1 MLPWFSRQTS
11 GRRLPRWLRLVP
23 NTTIVLFFLM
33 MLLVWWML
41 DVREAE
47 QRQVELVRD
56 VQWAEQTIQLRLE
69 DDVSQLATLVYAI
82 THEEVKRADFERQ
95 AAELMA
101 NAPEIVQLTQ
111 FDAQGNWLAGA
122 VLPEQFLPRLKG
134 KEQTGLWPSLLL
146 NARPVFSRPY
156 KLSNQNWA
164 FALLLPIQRQDRF
177 AGAVMAVFDATAFVR
192 HVPPAWFSEK
202 YQLALQDQSGVT
214 LARSAAPAQEYARS
228 AARLILPGT
237 GLVLRAHPLGSP
249 FSSALTFQL
258 ALIGGLA
265 LLTLISLILLSRHIG
280 RRIEAED
287 DRNMVYQMSQEM
299 LGLMRADM
307 TLLDVNPA
315 FSAAL
320 GYSQAQLVGTSL
332 LSYLQEEARESVREK
347 LLRILDGTE
356 PDILLETGL
365 LAADGRVRWVCWVI
379 SPLRDRGLL
388 YMSGRDLS
396 HIRQVEAALRQ
407 ESAYRKA
414 MEDSLSAGVRAI
426 DLEARILHVNPAF
439 CRITGYSADELVG
452 CIPPYPYWLAG
463 DEGRRCHETL
473 IQAMQGA
480 YNEDGYEQVY
490 RRKNGELFYGHLLMS
505 PLIDEYGNHN
515 GWMAA
520 LTDASEQQES
530 RQRLMA
536 AHERF
541 VTVVE
546 GLNVAVAVHDAA
558 SHELYFSNRLY
569 AEQMA
574 GNLVPDAPCCDV
586 FLWRLIQTQGDFDFE
601 LQWGTEGGTRCL
613 AVRRRIVRWVNGC
626 DAEMILLDDITAQ
639 REAEQR
645 YQSQLIQMQAT
656 SRLVTMGEMAS
667 TLAHELNQPLAAI
680 ANYQAGCVARIRQG
694 KSSAEALLP
703 VMQKITEQAER
714 AGKVVRRVREF
725 VKQSEPDR
733 RPCLLADIIEATLSI
748 ADIEARRLGAVIE
761 LQLAA
766 DLPAVWVDPILIE
779 QVLLN
784 LIKNGI
790 EAMQQ
795 LERPQRV
802 LTITTHQ
809 LDARQI
815 RLAIRDRGHG
825 VPESIRGQLFDAFFT
840 TKPDGMGMGL
850 NICRSIIE
858 MHQGQLRLDAAKEG
872 GSVFSIT
879 LPVAE
884 SVCLSEA

>member
-1 MLPWFSRQTS
+1 M
-11 GRRLPRWLRLVP
+11 VP

-82 THEEVKRADFERQ
+82 THEEVERADFERQ

-365 LAADGRVRWVCWVI
+365 LAADGRVRWV
-379 SPLRDRGLL
+379 
-388 YMSGRDLS
+388 
-396 HIRQVEAALRQ
+396 
-407 ESAYRKA
+407 
-414 MEDSLSAGVRAI
+414 
-426 DLEARILHVNPAF
+426 
-439 CRITGYSADELVG
+439 
-452 CIPPYPYWLAG
+452 
-463 DEGRRCHETL
+463 
-473 IQAMQGA
+473 
-480 YNEDGYEQVY
+480 
-490 RRKNGELFYGHLLMS
+490 
-505 PLIDEYGNHN
+505 
-515 GWMAA
+515 
-520 LTDASEQQES
+520 
-530 RQRLMA
+530 
-536 AHERF
+536 
-541 VTVVE
+541 
-546 GLNVAVAVHDAA
+546 
-558 SHELYFSNRLY
+558 
-569 AEQMA
+569 
-574 GNLVPDAPCCDV
+574 
-586 FLWRLIQTQGDFDFE
+586 
-601 LQWGTEGGTRCL
+601 
-613 AVRRRIVRWVNGC
+613 
-626 DAEMILLDDITAQ
+626 
-639 REAEQR
+639 
-645 YQSQLIQMQAT
+645 
-656 SRLVTMGEMAS
+656 
-667 TLAHELNQPLAAI
+667 
-680 ANYQAGCVARIRQG
+680 
-694 KSSAEALLP
+694 
-703 VMQKITEQAER
+703 
-714 AGKVVRRVREF
+714 
-725 VKQSEPDR
+725 
-733 RPCLLADIIEATLSI
+733 
-748 ADIEARRLGAVIE
+748 
-761 LQLAA
+761 
-766 DLPAVWVDPILIE
+766 
-779 QVLLN
+779 
-784 LIKNGI
+784 
-790 EAMQQ
+790 
-795 LERPQRV
+795 
-802 LTITTHQ
+802 
-809 LDARQI
+809 
-815 RLAIRDRGHG
+815 
-825 VPESIRGQLFDAFFT
+825 
-840 TKPDGMGMGL
+840 
-850 NICRSIIE
+850 
-858 MHQGQLRLDAAKEG
+858 
-872 GSVFSIT
+872 
-879 LPVAE
+879 
-884 SVCLSEA
+884 

>member
-1 MLPWFSRQTS
+1 
-11 GRRLPRWLRLVP
+11 
-23 NTTIVLFFLM
+23 
-33 MLLVWWML
+33 
-41 DVREAE
+41 
-47 QRQVELVRD
+47 
-56 VQWAEQTIQLRLE
+56 
-69 DDVSQLATLVYAI
+69 
-82 THEEVKRADFERQ
+82 
-95 AAELMA
+95 
-101 NAPEIVQLTQ
+101 
-111 FDAQGNWLAGA
+111 
-122 VLPEQFLPRLKG
+122 
-134 KEQTGLWPSLLL
+134 
-146 NARPVFSRPY
+146 
-156 KLSNQNWA
+156 
-164 FALLLPIQRQDRF
+164 
-177 AGAVMAVFDATAFVR
+177 
-192 HVPPAWFSEK
+192 
-202 YQLALQDQSGVT
+202 
-214 LARSAAPAQEYARS
+214 
-228 AARLILPGT
+228 
-237 GLVLRAHPLGSP
+237 
-249 FSSALTFQL
+249 
-258 ALIGGLA
+258 
-265 LLTLISLILLSRHIG
+265 
-280 RRIEAED
+280 
-287 DRNMVYQMSQEM
+287 
-299 LGLMRADM
+299 
-307 TLLDVNPA
+307 
-315 FSAAL
+315 
-320 GYSQAQLVGTSL
+320 
-332 LSYLQEEARESVREK
+332 
-347 LLRILDGTE
+347 
-356 PDILLETGL
+356 
-365 LAADGRVRWVCWVI
+365 
-379 SPLRDRGLL
+379 
-388 YMSGRDLS
+388 
-396 HIRQVEAALRQ
+396 
-407 ESAYRKA
+407 
-414 MEDSLSAGVRAI
+414 
-426 DLEARILHVNPAF
+426 
-439 CRITGYSADELVG
+439 
-452 CIPPYPYWLAG
+452 
-463 DEGRRCHETL
+463 
-473 IQAMQGA
+473 
-480 YNEDGYEQVY
+480 
-490 RRKNGELFYGHLLMS
+490 
-505 PLIDEYGNHN
+505 
-515 GWMAA
+515 
-520 LTDASEQQES
+520 
-530 RQRLMA
+530 
-536 AHERF
+536 
-541 VTVVE
+541 
-546 GLNVAVAVHDAA
+546 
-558 SHELYFSNRLY
+558 
-569 AEQMA
+569 
-574 GNLVPDAPCCDV
+574 
-586 FLWRLIQTQGDFDFE
+586 
-601 LQWGTEGGTRCL
+601 
-613 AVRRRIVRWVNGC
+613 VRWVNGC